1 MCTSKID
8 MVESVESADIDTFV
22 DNAAWAICSMYH
34 LVLKASP
41 GAAIFGQDMLFEHPF
56 LADCKQIGY
65 YEQCQIDHSNASENT
80 KYVIFD
86 YKVGD
91 KVLIKLNLSS
101 TKQSSYEKK
110 QPYTITTVHTNGTI
124 RIQCKTELE
133 RINVQRI
140 TP

>member
-1 MCTSKID
+1 
-8 MVESVESADIDTFV
+8 
-22 DNAAWAICSMYH
+22 
-34 LVLKASP
+34 
-41 GAAIFGQDMLFEHPF
+41 MLFEHPF
-56 LADCKQIGY
+56 VADCKQIGY
-65 YEQCQIDHSNASENT
+65 YEQCQTDHSNTCENS
-80 KYVIFD
+80 KHVIFD

-124 RIQCKTELE
+124 RIQCKTKSK